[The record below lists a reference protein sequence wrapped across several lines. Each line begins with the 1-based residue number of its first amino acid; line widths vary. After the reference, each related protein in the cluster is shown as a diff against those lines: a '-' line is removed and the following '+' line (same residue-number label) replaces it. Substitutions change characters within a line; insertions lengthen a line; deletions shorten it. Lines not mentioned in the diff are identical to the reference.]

1 MSINPN
7 SIYILLHV
15 VASAVWVGGMIFA
28 HKCLRPVAADLLEP
42 PLRLA
47 LWVGVFANFFP
58 LVWISVVLLF
68 TTGFAMVYSI
78 WGGMAVAPLYIH
90 IMAGFGILMMLV
102 FMHVFFG
109 PYKKLKAAVAAQLW
123 PAGAEALAKIR
134 QLVGFNILL
143 GLFVLIVAGAGRYL
157 I

>member
-1 MSINPN
+1 MSLNPN
-7 SIYILLHV
+7 SLYILLHV
-15 VASAVWVGGMIFA
+15 VASVVWVGGMVFA

-42 PLRLA
+42 PQRLT

-58 LVWISVVLLF
+58 LVWISVVLLLS
-68 TTGFAMVYSI
+68 TGFTMVYSI
-78 WGGMAVAPLYIH
+78 WGGMAEAPLHIH

-102 FMHVFFG
+102 FMYVFFS
-109 PYKKLKAAVAAQLW
+109 PYKKLKAAVLAQQW

-134 QLVGFNILL
+134 QLVGFNILV
-143 GLFVLIVAGAGRYL
+143 GLFVLVVASAGRYL